1 MCAGL
6 AMRHSI
12 NPQVA
17 FAMEVSGY
25 LVGSAAFKAVGTSEP
40 RLAGSIP
47 VRLRQFFYG
56 LTCEFDRKLRGHT
69 GVVFSESKIR
79 ANARLFCRLSN
90 KFQNMWRNGRTSNT
104 KIVGVL

>member
-1 MCAGL
+1 MCAGF

-56 LTCEFDRKLRGHT
+56 LTCEFNRKLRGHT
-69 GVVFSESKIR
+69 GVVFSESKICT
-79 ANARLFCRLSN
+79 NARLFCRLGN
-90 KFQNMWRNGRTSNT
+90 KF
-104 KIVGVL
+104 

>member
-1 MCAGL
+1 MCANL
-6 AMRHSI
+6 AMRHSN

-56 LTCEFDRKLRGHT
+56 LTCEFDSKLRSHI
-69 GVVFSESKIR
+69 GVVFGESKIR
-79 ANARLFCRLSN
+79 TNARVFGCFGN
-90 KFQNMWRNGRTSNT
+90 KF
-104 KIVGVL
+104 

>member
-47 VRLRQFFYG
+47 VRLRHF
-56 LTCEFDRKLRGHT
+56 LRINLR
-69 GVVFSESKIR
+69 VRPQV
-79 ANARLFCRLSN
+79 ARPHWRCFQREQDLHERSTLLSP
-90 KFQNMWRNGRTSNT
+90 QQ
-104 KIVGVL
+104 